1 MYNGKRKGID
11 DIVDF
16 NLFFYTNP
24 YFIFVITLDKRFS
37 KDEN

>member
-16 NLFFYTNP
+16 NLFLTNP